1 MKKIEP
7 EKWKTK
13 AKQVESAAKD
23 QEDKSARIL
32 ELLFIYIWISG
43 SVGTLRRTP
52 GSSCSV
58 LFLVLFPAFAPYCF
72 VCLFACLPQ
81 FRPQKLLAR
90 GKLRGEQPGSG
101 GKLSWVR
108 WHFCILP
115 IRSVAAGRKV
125 CTAPFAL
132 LKTTKKMKIKARR
145 SKLSPRNYFNSNL
158 FCVCSK
164 RVEMR
169 VAPARIFRTIF
180 LFVRSLSQLDCW
192 MIMTMARSKD
202 QNQDNTSSSGFQKRS
217 PNGKWVLCECS

>member
-90 GKLRGEQPGSG
+90 GKLRGER
-101 GKLSWVR
+101 GKVELGPLAFLHIAHTQRCR
-108 WHFCILP
+108 WSKSLH
-115 IRSVAAGRKV
+115 SAV
-125 CTAPFAL
+125 CFI
-132 LKTTKKMKIKARR
+132 KNYQKMKIKARR

-202 QNQDNTSSSGFQKRS
+202 QNQDSTSSSGFQKRS

>member
-1 MKKIEP
+1 MRRTTERTFLLGYLQNTKYENVNEPQKKNIYIYINWKWMKKIEP

-52 GSSCSV
+52 SSSCSV

-132 LKTTKKMKIKARR
+132 LKTTKKWK
-145 SKLSPRNYFNSNL
+145 
-158 FCVCSK
+158 
-164 RVEMR
+164 
-169 VAPARIFRTIF
+169 
-180 LFVRSLSQLDCW
+180 
-192 MIMTMARSKD
+192 
-202 QNQDNTSSSGFQKRS
+202 
-217 PNGKWVLCECS
+217 